1 MFSLNSNQ
9 YLWVNL
15 LNFYSLNTDSTKN
28 FNFLKFHFLIKETIW
43 GYLYISNKFNSIYLK
58 GTFNWKLDAIFSEK
72 SPFFTE
78 YHPYKTPEAL
88 IFPFN
93 GLSSDNLKK
102 FQFNRENIKSLCKL
116 VKILLYIITLKK
128 IRNRSNKKS
137 NRDAC
142 ASSKI
147 FCLNIPLFIKRILS
161 RFPEGNILRTLQKNG
176 LFKKKRKENLFIEL
190 KTNRNDLSYYKK
202 FKSFYSFSKYIFY
215 NAS

>member
-15 LNFYSLNTDSTKN
+15 MNFYSLNTDSVEN
-28 FNFLKFHFLIKETIW
+28 FNFLRFHFLIQEKMW
-43 GYLYISNKFNSIYLK
+43 CYLHISENFSSNNRKS
-58 GTFNWKLDAIFSEK
+58 TFNWKLDSIFSEK
-72 SPFFTE
+72 LRFFNGK
-78 YHPYKTPEAL
+78 HPYKAPKVFV
-88 IFPFN
+88 FPFN
-93 GLSSDNLKK
+93 GLPGNNLKK

-116 VKILLYIITLKK
+116 VKILLYIVTLKK

-147 FCLNIPLFIKRILS
+147 FCLNIPLFFKKILL

-176 LFKKKRKENLFIEL
+176 LLKKKKKNLIKKL
-190 KTNRNDLSYYKK
+190 KSNKNDLSYNKK
-202 FKSFYSFSKYIFY
+202 FKSFFSFSKYIFY
-215 NAS
+215 NGP